1 MKELYYSI
9 SDEVFSKFPGYVRG
23 VVIAQEVHNGDS
35 PPELVAM
42 LREAEAS
49 LRQKTSLEQIAAH
62 PNIAAWREAFR
73 QMGVKPSEFRS
84 SIEALGRRAL
94 REQELPSIN
103 ALVDIGNVLSLRH
116 LAPAGGHAIDVLT
129 GDIALRPATGQEI
142 FVPFGEGP
150 EAAPEHPNP
159 GEIVFVEGN
168 TVLTRRWVWRQSN
181 HTLTLPTSRDYELNI
196 DGLPPVTPAQ
206 VEQICQE
213 GMELIQRFC
222 GGRLWYEIISQQNPR
237 IRLSN

>member
-1 MKELYYSI
+1 LKEFYYSI
-9 SDEVFSKFPGYVRG
+9 SDEVFNKFPGFVRG

-35 PPELVAM
+35 PPELVM
-42 LREAEAS
+42 ILREAEAS

-62 PNIAAWREAFR
+62 PNIASWREAFR

-84 SIEALGRRAL
+84 SIEALARRAL

-129 GDIALRPATGQEI
+129 QDIALRPATGQEI
-142 FVPFGEGP
+142 FMPFGEEP
-150 EAAPEHPNP
+150 DKAPEHPNP
-159 GEIVFVEGN
+159 GEIIFVEGN

-181 HTLTLPTSRDYELNI
+181 HTLTLPTTTAIELNI
-196 DGLPPVTPAQ
+196 DGLPPVSAAA
-206 VEQICQE
+206 VEQICLE
-213 GMELIQRFC
+213 AMELIQRFC
-222 GGRLWYEIISQQNPR
+222 GGRLWFELITPQNPR
-237 IRLSN
+237 IRLTR